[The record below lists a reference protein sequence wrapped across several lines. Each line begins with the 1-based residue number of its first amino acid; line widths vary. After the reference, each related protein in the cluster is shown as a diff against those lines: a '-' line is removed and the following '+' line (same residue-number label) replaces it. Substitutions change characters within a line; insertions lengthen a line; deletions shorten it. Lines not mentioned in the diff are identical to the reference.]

1 MPTAIT
7 ELSLS
12 DLEELVCSYGEA
24 KYRARQLARG
34 IYQSHAL
41 SFEELADLPLS
52 LREKL
57 SWNFRFE
64 SLDLVTKSVS
74 SDRLT
79 EKFLFQLID
88 GNTIETVVMYYPAS
102 ATGKRRCTLC
112 LSTQVGCAIGCPFCA
127 TGRQGFERNLSYG
140 EMIDRIL
147 YIARRLARQN
157 DEAKITNIVFMG
169 MGEPLANYQA
179 VWQAIERLNAPWGF
193 ALGSRH
199 FTISTIGLVPRI
211 KQLSKEKLQVGLAI
225 SLHAPDNALRD
236 QLVPINKTY
245 PLEKLLPVCQE
256 YVNLTGRRISFEYAL
271 FQGINDSLEQARKLG
286 GLLKGLNCHVNLIP
300 ANINVNSEF
309 KPSSKKQVAA
319 FRAELERCHIK
330 ATVRAGR
337 GFDIEAGC
345 GQLRSKLSTTHP
357 KRFLNKKELG
367 VKGGSSGRAT
377 GAAS

>member
-12 DLEELVCSYGEA
+12 ELEELVCSYGEA
-24 KYRARQLARG
+24 KFRARQLARG
-34 IYQSHAL
+34 IYLSQAL
-41 SFEELADLPLS
+41 GFAELADLPKS

-57 SWNFRFE
+57 SRNFWFE

-79 EKFLFQLID
+79 EKLLFQLKD
-88 GNTIETVVMYYPAS
+88 GHTIETVVMYYPAS
-102 ATGKRRCTLC
+102 ATGRRRCTLC

-127 TGRQGFERNLSYG
+127 TGRQGFERNLNSS
-140 EMIDRIL
+140 EIIDQVL
-147 YIARRLARQN
+147 FNARRLAGQT
-157 DEAKITNIVFMG
+157 DGTKITNIVFMG

-179 VWQAIERLNAPWGF
+179 VWQAIERLNASWGF

-225 SLHAPDNALRD
+225 SLHASDNALRD

-256 YVNLTGRRISFEYAL
+256 YVNLTGRRISFEYIL
-271 FQGINDSLEQARKLG
+271 FEGINDSLVQARSLAH
-286 GLLKGLNCHVNLIP
+286 LIAGLNCHVNLIV
-300 ANINVNSEF
+300 ANKTGCSEYHS
-309 KPSSKKQVAA
+309 PSQDSVLA
-319 FRAELERCHIK
+319 FEQELKRLRIICTI
-330 ATVRAGR
+330 RQGR
-337 GFDIEAGC
+337 GLDIDAGC
-345 GQLRSKLSTTHP
+345 GQLRSRQDAKIKQKTENLKL
-357 KRFLNKKELG
+357 KNVANK
-367 VKGGSSGRAT
+367 
-377 GAAS
+377 